1 MYQNID
7 TNVNVRYLDEDISF
21 FFSKESGELND
32 ETLNKAFQRVYDNF
46 NSYEELKET
55 FYDVRDEIHNFVR
68 SCAENVEVA
77 IYIDK
82 VLREPIKVGVGKEE
96 NRLRITI
103 KSGGKV
109 TYSWTKETWSKIF
122 RDGWEGVK
130 SLTKKILGFIASK
143 ARAVFAIAKEIL
155 PALTFL

>member
-1 MYQNID
+1 M
-7 TNVNVRYLDEDISF
+7 
-21 FFSKESGELND
+21 ESGELND
-32 ETLNKAFQRVYDNF
+32 ETLNKAFQRVYDKF
-46 NSYEELKET
+46 ESYEELKET

-103 KSGGKV
+103 KSCGKV
-109 TYSWTKETWSKIF
+109 TYSWTKETWSKKV
-122 RDGWEGVK
+122 RDAWNNVK
-130 SLTKKILGFIASK
+130 SIIQGILEFLVSK
-143 ARAVFAIAKEIL
+143 ARALFSVAMPDR
-155 PALTFL
+155 PALTCGQNA

>member
-1 MYQNID
+1 M
-7 TNVNVRYLDEDISF
+7 ED
-21 FFSKESGELND
+21 SGELND

-46 NSYEELKET
+46 EEHQELKDT
-55 FYDVRDEIHNFVR
+55 FYDVRDDIHKYVQ
-68 SCAENVEVA
+68 SCAENVEVV

-109 TYSWTKETWSKIF
+109 TYSWTKETWSKKV
-122 RDGWEGVK
+122 RDAWNNVK
-130 SLTKKILGFIASK
+130 SIIQGIVGFFVSK
-143 ARAVFAIAKEIL
+143 ARSIFPVEMPDCPAITCGEDD
-155 PALTFL
+155 